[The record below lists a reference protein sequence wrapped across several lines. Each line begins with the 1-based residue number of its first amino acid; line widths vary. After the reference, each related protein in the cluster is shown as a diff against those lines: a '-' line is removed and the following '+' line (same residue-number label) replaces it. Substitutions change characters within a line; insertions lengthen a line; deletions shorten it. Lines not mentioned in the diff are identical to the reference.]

1 MWPCSALRRHTQL
14 LYICPHDSYNQ
25 FSIDREVSYS
35 SGYSELSSWLLGWEE
50 VESLLAL
57 HSLLTERIIRRESG
71 GMGAHSGVVVRVVE
85 L

>member
-25 FSIDREVSYS
+25 FSIDMEVSHL
-35 SGYSELSSWLLGWEE
+35 SGYSELSSWLLSRKQ

-71 GMGAHSGVVVRVVE
+71 GVSAHSGVVVGVVE